1 MSYIFYNSSDLNV
14 SPEIKTLVDTL
25 ISNFGNNIC
34 CRAITWSVRKNL
46 QITLHFP
53 ISSEFPYKL
62 VFYYSKTNPLN
73 LL

>member
-1 MSYIFYNSSDLNV
+1 MSYIFYNTSDLNV
-14 SPEIKTLVDTL
+14 SAEIKTLVDTL

-34 CRAITWSVRKNL
+34 CRSITWAVRKNL

-62 VFYYSKTNPLN
+62 VFYYSKTNPLC
-73 LL
+73 LV